1 MRPPVTPWLV
11 ELTATPPVPEGTV
24 LNFEEFFSA
33 EHDRL
38 YRALCLVTRNRH
50 EAEEIMQD
58 AFLALWSRWE
68 RISRDVD
75 DPVAYLYRSA
85 MNVFRRR
92 HRRAALAARRAVR
105 LIPPDDGLRRVED
118 QEAIVRALA
127 ALSPKQRAAIVLT
140 NFLDFTAEEAGS
152 FLGLSPGAVR
162 TLASRGR
169 ADLRRQAGGEA

>member
-50 EAEEIMQD
+50 EAEEILQD

-92 HRRAALAARRAVR
+92 YRRAALAARRAVR

-152 FLGLSPGAVR
+152 FLGFSPGAVR

>member
-1 MRPPVTPWLV
+1 MRPPVTPWPV
-11 ELTATPPVPEGTV
+11 ELTAIPPVPEGTV

-68 RISRDVD
+68 RVSLDVR

-85 MNVFRRR
+85 MNAFRRR
-92 HRRAALAARRAVR
+92 HRRAVLAARKAVR
-105 LIPPDDGLRRVED
+105 LVPPDDGIRRVED
-118 QEAIVRALA
+118 QEEIVR
-127 ALSPKQRAAIVLT
+127 
-140 NFLDFTAEEAGS
+140 
-152 FLGLSPGAVR
+152 
-162 TLASRGR
+162 
-169 ADLRRQAGGEA
+169 